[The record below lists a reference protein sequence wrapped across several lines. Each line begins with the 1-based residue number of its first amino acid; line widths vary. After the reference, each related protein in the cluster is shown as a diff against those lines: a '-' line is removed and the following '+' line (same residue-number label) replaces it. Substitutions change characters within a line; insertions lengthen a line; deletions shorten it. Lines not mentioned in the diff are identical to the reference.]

1 MRFGDAIPWCC
12 GAVAQP
18 WRCGAKPC
26 MHACMHACMPS
37 LPAFLPAPA
46 CPCMHASLP
55 ACLSSC
61 LPAGRP
67 ACTHACMH
75 ARAHARTHAYM
86 HARTHACRQ
95 GHACMEGHACI
106 QGHAYRHDCR
116 GMHAGCT
123 CSQQKG
129 TPVVPDAVCKHWCR
143 NLPLRVRVPAPPCD
157 PKSLRHGGAKVAVLA
172 AI

>member
-1 MRFGDAIPWCC
+1 MLSALSNTALLCDLALRFR
-12 GAVAQP
+12 GAAVL
-18 WRCGAKPC
+18 WRNRGAAVLSHAC
-26 MHACMHACMPS
+26 MHACMHAQ
-37 LPAFLPAPA
+37 PA
-46 CPCMHASLP
+46 CLP
-55 ACLSSC
+55 ACR
-61 LPAGRP
+61 PAGL
-67 ACTHACMH
+67 HAH
-75 ARAHARTHAYM
+75 TRARTHARTHAYM
-86 HARTHACRQ
+86 RARTHACRQ

-143 NLPLRVRVPAPPCD
+143 NLPLRFRVPAPPCD